1 MSRPPNKKLKLITEL
16 KIGESLTISELAA
29 LADCSYVYAE
39 LVLKQLG
46 DAVERDGKSATGA
59 NRYRWVS
66 EVERT
71 SSSAPASTPAPSAL
85 PRIDDTLHVVGVRR
99 RSSSEVELDL
109 RRPADGGLFHVV
121 LPA

>member
-1 MSRPPNKKLKLITEL
+1 MSRPPNKKLKIISEL
-16 KIGESLTISELAA
+16 KIGESLTIAELAA

-39 LVLKQLG
+39 LVLRQLG
-46 DAVERDGKSATGA
+46 DAVERDGKSETGA

-71 SSSAPASTPAPSAL
+71 SSAAAVSTPSTSSL

-99 RSSSEVELDL
+99 LSRSEVELAL
-109 RRPADGGLFHVV
+109 RRASDGGLFQVV